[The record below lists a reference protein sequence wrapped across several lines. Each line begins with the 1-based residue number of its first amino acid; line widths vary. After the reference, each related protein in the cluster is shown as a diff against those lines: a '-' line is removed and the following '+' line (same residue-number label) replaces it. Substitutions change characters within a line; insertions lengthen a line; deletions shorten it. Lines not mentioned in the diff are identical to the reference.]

1 MSGYLLDT
9 NHVTALASRNQKIL
23 QKVQS
28 LPVNTQLRACTITL
42 GEVEAGNLITTTTDQ
57 QKRNQCTAF
66 INATFL
72 PNALPV
78 STSTRIYYAQIISR
92 IWQKH
97 SPPKGSVQTESHLV
111 SLGVNINDV
120 WIVAVAWEHGLTF
133 VTTDKMQCIRDVVPE
148 VQGENWQ

>member
-1 MSGYLLDT
+1 VTGYLLDT
-9 NHVTALASRNQKIL
+9 NHVAALANRNPTIL

-28 LPVNTQLRACTITL
+28 LPANTQLRACTITL

-57 QKRNQCTAF
+57 QKRDQCTAF
-66 INATFL
+66 INAAFL

-78 STSTRIYYAQIISR
+78 SVSTRTYYAQIISR
-92 IWQKH
+92 IWQNH
-97 SPPKGSVQTESHLV
+97 TPPRGRVQTESHLV

-133 VTTDKMQCIRDVVPE
+133 VTEDKMQRIRDVVRE
-148 VQGENWQ
+148 VQWENWL